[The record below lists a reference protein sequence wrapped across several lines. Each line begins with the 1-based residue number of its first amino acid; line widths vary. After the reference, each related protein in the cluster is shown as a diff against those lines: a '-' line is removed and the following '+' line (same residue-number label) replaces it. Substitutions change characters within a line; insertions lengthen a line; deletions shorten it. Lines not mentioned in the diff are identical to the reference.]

1 MNSKQKRGIVLKI
14 ISKKLSYK
22 RVAALPTPKHR
33 KPLKPWLILR
43 GLIRLLCI
51 PDIIA
56 TKFSYKEIGMEGLK
70 KTPCLILMN
79 HSCFLDLE
87 IAHTIFFKRPFCIVS
102 TTDSYIGKPWL
113 MPFIGCIPTQ
123 KFVSDVQLLSDI
135 KYALYEKKCS
145 VLMFPEAGYSFD
157 GRATA
162 LPSGFA
168 MLIKKLS
175 VPVVMVTTSG
185 AFLRQPLYNELK
197 KRKVKVSATV
207 ECILKPEDI
216 KEKSVKEL
224 DEILKTAFSFDN
236 FKEQFE
242 TKTVVDFPER
252 AKGLDRILYRC
263 PNCNAEGFMKG
274 EGIELKCEKC
284 QKVYEM
290 DVYGRM
296 NAKEGI
302 TEFPHI
308 PDWYDWERE
317 CVKNEIINK
326 EYSLDTDVDIGI
338 IKDYKMYYRIGNGHL
353 THNENGFVLTTDD
366 GELEYR
372 QSPLASHTL
381 NADLYWYTI
390 GDTIGIGNKDML
402 FYCFPKGN
410 VSVVKTRLATEE
422 IYKLKRA
429 EKRIKKENG

>member
-1 MNSKQKRGIVLKI
+1 MKI
-14 ISKKLSYK
+14 ISRKLSYK

-33 KPLKPWLILR
+33 KPLKPLLALR
-43 GLIRLLCI
+43 ILIRLLSI
-51 PDIIA
+51 PDILA
-56 TKFSYKEIGMEGLK
+56 TKFSYEEIGMEGLS

-123 KFVSDVQLLSDI
+123 KFVSDVQLLTDI
-135 KYALYEKKCS
+135 KYALNEKKCS

-157 GRATA
+157 GRATT
-162 LPSGFA
+162 LPNGFS
-168 MLIKKLS
+168 MLIKKLG
-175 VPVVMVTTSG
+175 VPVVMVTTNG

-197 KRKVKVSATV
+197 KRKVKVSAKV
-207 ECILKPEDI
+207 ECLIKPEEI

-224 DEILKTAFSFDN
+224 DDILKSAFSFDN

-242 TKTVVDFPER
+242 SKTVVDFPER
-252 AKGLDRILYRC
+252 AKGLERILYRC

-274 EGIELKCEKC
+274 EGVTLKCEKC

-296 NAKEGI
+296 NALSGE

-317 CVKNEIINK
+317 CVRNEIINK
-326 EYSLDTDVDIGI
+326 EYRLDTEVDIGI
-338 IKDYKMYYRIGNGHL
+338 IKDYKIFYRIGEGRLLHD
-353 THNENGFVLTTDD
+353 ENGFTLTTND
-366 GELEYR
+366 GELDYK

-390 GDTIGIGNKDML
+390 GDIIGIGNKENL
-402 FYCFPKGN
+402 FYCFPKEN
-410 VSVVKTRLATEE
+410 VSVVKTRFAAEE

-429 EKRIKKENG
+429 EKRIAK